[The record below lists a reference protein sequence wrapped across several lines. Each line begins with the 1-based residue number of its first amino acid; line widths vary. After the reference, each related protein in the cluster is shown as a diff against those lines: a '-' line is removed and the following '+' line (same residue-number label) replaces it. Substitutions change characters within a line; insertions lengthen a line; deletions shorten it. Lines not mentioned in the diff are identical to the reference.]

1 MDPSFR
7 LELGRRALLGDHVL
21 ANLAQHLGQLF
32 GHLLGPLCLANGLD
46 PGLKRSLCERRVS

>member
-32 GHLLGPLCLANGLD
+32 GHLLGPLCLAFVFKGGQPQRALRAE
-46 PGLKRSLCERRVS
+46 K